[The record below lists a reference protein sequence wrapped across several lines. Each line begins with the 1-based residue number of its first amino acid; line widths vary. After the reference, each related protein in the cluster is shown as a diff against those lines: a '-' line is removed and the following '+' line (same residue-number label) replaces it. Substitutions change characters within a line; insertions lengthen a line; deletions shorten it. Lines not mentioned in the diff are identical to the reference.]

1 MNYFELFN
9 LPVTLKVDK
18 SQLEKKYFE
27 LQKQFHP
34 DFFIQASEDEQADA
48 LEKSSM
54 LNTALKTLKNE
65 DETLKYILLQK
76 NCLQEDEKYQLPPT
90 FLMDVME
97 LNEDLN
103 KETTQKIEAFE
114 STLYVEVKDIVENYN
129 NETVTPAQLVSLK
142 EYYYKKKYLQR
153 ILERIED

>member
-18 SQLEKKYFE
+18 SQLTKKYFE

-34 DFFIQASEDEQADA
+34 DFFTQASEDQKADA

-103 KETTQKIEAFE
+103 EETIQKIEAFE

-129 NETVTPAQLVSLK
+129 NETVTPVQLASLK

>member
-1 MNYFELFN
+1 MFGVEVGSISHGFEALTN
-9 LPVTLKVDK
+9 A
-18 SQLEKKYFE
+18 EKA
-27 LQKQFHP
+27 L
-34 DFFIQASEDEQADA
+34 IQTEHNVFLHLMID
-48 LEKSSM
+48 EKSSM

>member
-18 SQLEKKYFE
+18 SQLAKKYFE

-54 LNTALKTLKNE
+54 LNTC
-65 DETLKYILLQK
+65 LLYTSPSPR
-76 NCLQEDEKYQLPPT
+76 DRTRSRMPSS
-90 FLMDVME
+90 
-97 LNEDLN
+97 
-103 KETTQKIEAFE
+103 A
-114 STLYVEVKDIVENYN
+114 
-129 NETVTPAQLVSLK
+129 
-142 EYYYKKKYLQR
+142 
-153 ILERIED
+153 